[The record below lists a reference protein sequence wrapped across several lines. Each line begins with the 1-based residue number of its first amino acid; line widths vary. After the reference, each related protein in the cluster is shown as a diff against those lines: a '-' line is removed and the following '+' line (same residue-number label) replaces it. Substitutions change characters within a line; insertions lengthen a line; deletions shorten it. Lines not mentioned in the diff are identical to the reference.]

1 MPYVPRYWNRRSQQ
15 APTRSDYLDDPSPDT
30 LLQDPRF
37 QREYREMRKRQADGA
52 NSEQWTEDELLR
64 DFYQHQTWVNNNSVA
79 ASIEFGRSAFAT
91 DAQKERMARIQRA
104 YELAPTRS
112 ITDGDAWADWAGATL
127 IDPLVLFSVGKA
139 GQGAWVASKA
149 GKGALGVAR
158 AGAISGARAG
168 AIEGAGSELA
178 IDALTQARATEVG
191 LQDGYSFGR
200 GAFSAGA
207 GAVFG
212 GGLGG
217 VIGGAVGGLGARGM
231 RGLADEARAALPEP
245 VFNNL
250 SYSDALRERQ
260 NFPEMARMRSEE
272 EAAAPEPT
280 AEGEP
285 APTGFDPLLM
295 QRARA
300 SAEAELDDLIA
311 SRADP
316 SQIRQAER
324 NVIIAIKLQR
334 VNELNASYE
343 KNTLK
348 MFDSDDAATRSRG
361 TTNSS
366 EYVRLNALARAV
378 ERNPT
383 SVAIRELDEQ
393 VRRIE
398 AMEALADQANRGPDG
413 AEPDAPTGPTEP
425 GPTPDAPS
433 GGGAAPQL
441 PPPTRSPEPAPA
453 PAPEPEAA
461 DPTPEVQAT
470 QDALASAD
478 PEAAPEAPEFDDD
491 ALDIFDAVMADLEP
505 FRGDPKFREAFDFMV
520 NANFPEARERT
531 MAVFDARFDNPNGL
545 AADAWAKL
553 QAQNKASETPA
564 RSRKRANAKNGKIGS
579 TTEMADNRTGK
590 SIIDQLIE
598 QGAAGKLARDPATAR
613 AIENEA
619 SASQQRAIDNAKQTA
634 TEIVN
639 NPARSGTGR
648 AADTLAEGPVTAGLN
663 DRGRPQDILKPGQAT
678 ERDPVSG
685 EATRTV
691 TDGPAPQ
698 RSNLSIDEFKLEAQR
713 NAKAREV
720 TELDPVTGEFRKTGQ
735 LSEAEPVA
743 SWVAKSDMT
752 GVVGGTTRRWKTKK
766 GRDKIDTGYVP
777 KGTTVF
783 YAPQTDRFYVDQRT
797 ALTAIGRAPERNLPF
812 KAPTDGFEAAAL
824 RATGNPDAIAAAE
837 AAEAAARAPAEPPAR
852 IEVDRADTAT
862 ALEDLL
868 AGRITPDE
876 FKALVQSFRSRDAAT
891 TADPTAKRAAT
902 ADAATETTPPPGS
915 VLALRNR
922 ADPNKVRVLTPA
934 QAKLGQG
941 VSTLLGKADP
951 DQWEVGYVPAG
962 SRSGQKSAIDGFT
975 PDADFDARVE
985 AITEA
990 EVRQGE
996 ADADR
1001 TPMSAEEAETEA
1013 VDLSS
1018 LSSDEM
1024 ASINDGID
1032 IINSLSVGQTG
1043 RIGRLARD
1051 SDITVLTLNAIISIL
1066 NGVRWPKQRAV
1077 VERIINSLGTM
1088 NEVMSRVAPNGIA
1101 RTTIEKEV
1109 AIERLNTMFSE
1120 LDPKQAVAAREFI
1133 EALSSKRAPEIRLS
1147 GGSSYSSVNVAS
1159 EDNIVRLK
1167 ANKDRSQSPH
1177 AMTLY
1182 HEVAHWAYE
1191 NILTP
1196 AERQEFWQ
1204 TIATNYYRDGTADM
1218 DAIRA
1223 RSAPTNV
1230 ARNAL
1235 DSPQEFFANQ
1245 FMAWATTRRFA
1256 ETWEDA
1262 PFWERFVEK
1271 IRTMVRGFL
1280 NRDFVDPDLEHLFE
1294 RITPS
1299 ERAAEEA
1306 ASPIRTFTMLA
1317 PPRALK
1323 KKSSE
1328 YGVAHIN
1335 QAAMAHNDIETALTM
1350 GNPEAA
1356 INAVRDFADFLFKL
1370 TSRDNTFK
1378 PVATGTAGNYAK
1390 LVRAAA
1396 YKMAEALNLK
1406 VDKEKLSALAPT
1418 ADRTPNPEDYENPF
1432 DFEFDLETAGDA
1444 ADIWLREGE
1453 GVSVTADPEAIMANI
1468 RAIFDDGS
1476 DVSISRAAQAVTGAL
1491 NIRLKR
1497 NEGWAFPER
1506 VLPLAYAWRNERRAR
1521 PASEGATK
1529 AKKKMARAAEKTKKE
1544 ALKKATTK
1552 TKTKTALP
1560 DGKPA
1565 APSTQPKD
1573 LTTSDLI
1580 SMYAKGDEATQSN
1593 IARELLRR
1601 QKTEPDSDWS
1611 KASVTVPR
1619 DVMAMRLDE
1628 MDGALRAA
1636 MTEGDA
1642 ERISQIL
1649 YESWRRGE
1657 KRRLKALGSVKSM
1670 IDAEAE
1676 HSRGISEDGIMPNAP
1691 IFVRE
1696 VQSFMSHREP
1706 EVQDTMR
1713 TLTYRA
1719 LALMGKTMQRA
1730 LGETNVLTT
1739 AEVYRLANKTQP
1751 VDAAAV
1757 FSDFRGEAFNGLRAD
1772 LRRMAIG
1779 LTKNVSDPFDV
1790 LHEVHHL
1797 ALRTNLFSSEDR
1809 TFISNSFTE
1818 AARGGD
1824 AVAAK
1829 RLDLYAKGKTVD
1841 DLSPAQIEVVAEE
1854 WFAETGALYSMGKVA
1869 KGDLFAIRESGNMRA
1884 LSGKSKLIEM
1894 GNRLVEAVSYMVNG
1908 LMGRRTMKQMFR
1920 RLDGYGDMF
1929 DSKRAA
1935 LPRSENG
1942 VPAEYAADYF
1952 TDLMASQPGA
1962 RLEKMKRFVR
1972 NGIGSD
1978 ERGNPITFYHGTP
1991 NGVALSSKDVVMGK
2005 GGGNE
2010 GEGIYLT
2017 LNPKAAQD
2025 VYAERGT
2032 RKALQG
2038 MILRGVDEG
2047 NVDINDVDDAMI
2059 AVDYLSDTR
2068 REINFLRSLIFSEQN
2083 ELANLRRDPSRTPR
2097 QNLHAEHNVSRYKR
2111 RLEDAIDYE
2120 QHMRSFLEDLGVR
2133 SEPKVLG
2140 LVVRADNPA
2149 DFRNSKEYSW
2159 RDAFVTN
2166 LVTDLEEQGVVEF
2179 EAMRE
2184 WFAAMARRGEGRDE
2198 GSDFVGGVELLENLE
2213 NLSDLP
2219 RDEFMTAVNRVLG
2232 ARGYDAVQ
2240 HQFKNT
2246 LSDGTPVSHEG
2257 VVLIDHV
2264 DPRTGKTVSASSKL
2278 KSIEASEFDET
2289 SEILY
2294 ASLVDRTERPT
2305 IGIISQM
2312 AEGRSDT
2319 ATMAAEVI
2327 ARLEGSG
2334 APKDF
2339 TQTITSMVR
2348 GRAPALGKTASVF
2361 REAFHATLSA
2371 TSRRLELAGMNS
2383 IADWHRMHHV
2393 DQANLMGDRV
2403 YAIRDALKDLPD
2415 GESNL
2420 GRWLQNSWKPRKQ
2433 PESHAKIFKALRM
2446 GLESPAAKRLTETEM
2461 AAARKIRGLLDA
2473 EFRELRKSGVIVG
2486 RVENYMPQIWDTEAL
2501 QRDPEAFVNDL
2512 TDYFMA
2518 EAASDGRPDTRA
2530 KAEERA
2536 QGVWNRLI
2544 SDDGHYLPPPL
2555 GSSRSVDSDH
2565 IRYQRLIRLED
2576 PEFSLNA
2583 ERLGKFLVNDLEG
2596 TLVKYFDGST
2606 RSILQNG
2613 RFGTLNHGYFD
2624 YLRVMD
2630 EGASGIAALLSTN
2643 RVARREIRSI
2653 NAQDGYMDFLELRD
2667 ETPMPF
2673 QGREFEAEETA
2684 EAIIETFQTQGR
2696 DATRNLL
2703 MSFDV
2708 SKPPLGSGE
2717 FVPQTKSTY
2726 EHRVDAI
2733 LDALQDGGGKRQA
2746 AKVEDLMLAQQAMQ
2760 IALRKKVG
2768 AGPGSGDLSVAASRG
2783 IRTFNSVSLLSF
2795 TVLTSLP
2802 DIALPLIRSG
2812 QISSSARAWTKYMS
2826 DPEYKAAVQRT
2837 GVAIESIVHGHMSG
2851 MFATDMSGKLG
2862 RLNNRF
2868 FNATGLT
2875 PWTNMQREVAAATG
2889 FEAFRADINRAV
2901 GMRVGDGS
2909 DMSIQ
2914 TPEFKRTMRRLRHFG
2929 LDTFVRDNRT
2939 LTEADLEDPSI
2950 KRAVVQFANESIFAP
2965 SPDEIPLWAQTPWGA
2980 VIFQLKSYPTM
2991 MMRMTGK
2998 LLGETGGDIRRAVK
3012 NGDLSEIDPNNLK
3025 RLGYLLAVGPAFA
3038 AASLGIKDIVMMR
3051 GGEDNRESEL
3061 RARSGAKALPG
3072 FTAEALG
3079 YDEKLHGDKGDF
3091 LGWYIESLMA
3101 MGGFGLLADLL
3112 HSTVENADNGAYG
3125 QSRQVSALLGPGVGD
3140 IGSASIIAGGV
3151 LDSDETSNSKE
3162 RAAWREA
3169 IRRIPVLGGIGGVRE
3184 GAVDTLAGEA
3194 E

>member
-1 MPYVPRYWNRRSQQ
+1 MPYVPRYWNRRDQQ
-15 APTRSDYLDDPSPDT
+15 APARSDYLDDPDPNT
-30 LLQDPRF
+30 LLKDPRF
-37 QREYREMRKRQADGA
+37 LREYREMRKRQTDGA
-52 NSEQWTEDELLR
+52 NAGEWSDDELVR

-79 ASIEFGRSAFAT
+79 AAIEFGRSAFAT

-104 YELAPTRS
+104 YELSPTRS
-112 ITDGDAWADWAGATL
+112 ITDGNAWADWASATL
-127 IDPLVLFSVGKA
+127 IDPLNIISIGKA
-139 GQGAWVASKA
+139 GQGAWQASKA
-149 GKGALGVAR
+149 GKGALGVAAAGAR
-158 AGAISGARAG
+158 AGARTG
-168 AIEGAGSELA
+168 AIEGAGTELA
-178 IDALTQARATEVG
+178 IDALTQARASEVG
-191 LQDGYSFGR
+191 LQDGYDFSR
-200 GAFSAGA
+200 GAFSAGGGALFGGALGGALGGAA
-207 GAVFG
+207 GA
-212 GGLGG
+212 
-217 VIGGAVGGLGARGM
+217 IGARGM
-231 RGLADEARAALPEP
+231 RALADEARPALPEP

-260 NFPEMARMRSEE
+260 NFPEMARLRGEQ
-272 EAAAPEPT
+272 EAAPAEEPT
-280 AEGEP
+280 AEVVPE
-285 APTGFDPLLM
+285 PTGFDPVLM

-300 SAEAELDDLIA
+300 NAEAELDDLIA
-311 SRADP
+311 SGADP
-316 SQIRQAER
+316 SQVRQAER

-343 KNTLK
+343 ANTLK
-348 MFDSDDAATRSRG
+348 MFDSDDAATRARG
-361 TTNSS
+361 TNNSS

-393 VRRIE
+393 LRRIE
-398 AMEALADQANRGPDG
+398 AIEAQAAAAQQGPDTPD
-413 AEPDAPTGPTEP
+413 APAAPAQPSPEPDAPQG
-425 GPTPDAPS
+425 D
-433 GGGAAPQL
+433 GGAAPQL
-441 PPPTRSPEPAPA
+441 PPPTRSPEPEGEAAEPPREVQA
-453 PAPEPEAA
+453 IEEAQAAAEPEAA
-461 DPTPEVQAT
+461 T
-470 QDALASAD
+470 AD
-478 PEAAPEAPEFDDD
+478 APEFDDD

-505 FRGDPKFREAFDFMV
+505 FRGDPKFREAYEFMV
-520 NANFPEARERT
+520 NANFPEARDSAL
-531 MAVFDARFDNPNGL
+531 AVFDARFDNPNGL
-545 AADAWAKL
+545 PAEAWAKL
-553 QAQNKASETPA
+553 QAENKATETPA
-564 RSRKRANAKNGKIGS
+564 RSRKRAKAKDGDVGS
-579 TTEMADNRTGK
+579 VAEMADERTGK

-598 QGAAGKLARDPATAR
+598 QGALGKLARDPRAAKAR
-613 AIENEA
+613 EA
-619 SASQQRAIDNAKQTA
+619 QALADQQLAVDNAKQTP
-634 TEIVN
+634 EGVVK

-678 ERDPVSG
+678 ERDPISG

-698 RSNLSIDEFKLEAQR
+698 RSTLSIDEFKLEAQR
-713 NAKAREV
+713 NAVAREI
-720 TELDPVTGEFRKTGQ
+720 TELDPATGEFRKTGQ
-735 LSEAEPVA
+735 LSEATPVA
-743 SWVAKSDMT
+743 AWVAKSDMT

-766 GRDKIDTGYVP
+766 GRDRIDTGYVP

-783 YAPQTDRFYVDQRT
+783 YAPQTDRFYIDQRS
-797 ALTAIGRAPERNLPF
+797 ALTAIGRAPERTF
-812 KAPTDGFEAAAL
+812 RDAAA
-824 RATGNPDAIAAAE
+824 PAAAAP
-837 AAEAAARAPAEPPAR
+837 AAEPTAR
-852 IEVDRADTAT
+852 IEVDRADTAN

-876 FKALVQSFRSRDAAT
+876 FKALVQSFRVRDAAET
-891 TADPTAKRAAT
+891 LDPTAKRLATVEAAS
-902 ADAATETTPPPGS
+902 ETTAPPGS
-915 VLALRNR
+915 ILAIRNR
-922 ADPNKVRVLTPA
+922 ADPTKVRVLTPA

-962 SRSGQKSAIDGFT
+962 SRSGQKSAVDGFT
-975 PDADFDARVE
+975 PDAAFEGRVE

-990 EVRQGE
+990 EVRQAE
-996 ADADR
+996 ADANK
-1001 TPMSAEEAETEA
+1001 TPMPVEEAENETI
-1013 VDLSS
+1013 DLAS

-1032 IINSLSVGQTG
+1032 IINSLANGIVGKV
-1043 RIGRLARD
+1043 GRLARD
-1051 SDITVLTLNAIISIL
+1051 SELTVLELNAIDSIL
-1066 NGVRWPKQRAV
+1066 NGVRWPKERAV
-1077 VERIINSLGTM
+1077 VERIINSLGTIS
-1088 NEVMSRVAPNGIA
+1088 EVMSRVAPNGIA

-1109 AIERLNTMFSE
+1109 AFERLNTMFAQLE
-1120 LDPKQAVAAREFI
+1120 PKQAIAAREFI
-1133 EALSSKRAPEIRLS
+1133 EALSSKRAPDIRLS
-1147 GGSSYSSVNVAS
+1147 GGSSFNSMSVAS
-1159 EDNIVRLK
+1159 RDNIVNLK
-1167 ANKDRSQSPH
+1167 ANKDHSQSPH
-1177 AMTLY
+1177 ALTLY

-1204 TIATNYYRDGTADM
+1204 TIATNYYRDGTADI

-1230 ARNAL
+1230 TTNAL

-1271 IRTMVRGFL
+1271 IRVMIRGFL
-1280 NRDFVDPDLEHLFE
+1280 DRDFVDPDLEHLFE
-1294 RITPS
+1294 RIAPT

-1306 ASPIRTFTMLA
+1306 TSPIRTFTVLEA
-1317 PPRALK
+1317 PRALK

-1328 YGVAHIN
+1328 YSVAHIN
-1335 QAAMAHNDIETALTM
+1335 QAAMAHNDIEAALAM
-1350 GNPEAA
+1350 DNPEAA
-1356 INAVRDFADFLFKL
+1356 INAVRDFAGFLFKL

-1378 PVATGTAGNYAK
+1378 PVTSGPAGNYAK
-1390 LVRAAA
+1390 LVRSAA
-1396 YKMAEALNLK
+1396 YKMSEALNLK
-1406 VDKEKLSALAPT
+1406 VDEEKLAALAPT
-1418 ADRTPNPEDYENPF
+1418 SDRTPNPEDYENPF

-1444 ADIWLREGE
+1444 ADIWLSDGD
-1453 GVSVTADPEAIMANI
+1453 GVSATSDPEAVMASI
-1468 RAIFDDGS
+1468 RAIFDDGT
-1476 DVSISRAAQAVTGAL
+1476 DTSISRAAQAVTGAL
-1491 NIRLKR
+1491 NISLKR

-1521 PASEGATK
+1521 PAAEGVVK
-1529 AKKKMARAAEKTKKE
+1529 SKKKIARAAEKTKKE
-1544 ALKKATTK
+1544 AIKKATSK
-1552 TKTKTALP
+1552 TKTKTAAP
-1560 DGKPA
+1560 EGKPA

-1580 SMYAKGDEATQSN
+1580 SMYAKGDEATQSS

-1601 QKTEPDSDWS
+1601 QKAEPDPSWA
-1611 KASVTVPR
+1611 KAAVAVPR

-1628 MDGALRAA
+1628 MDSALRAA
-1636 MTEGDA
+1636 MNQGDS
-1642 ERISQIL
+1642 ERITQIL
-1649 YESWRRGE
+1649 FESWRRGE
-1657 KRRLKALGSVKSM
+1657 KRRLKATGSVARM
-1670 IDAEAE
+1670 IDAERE
-1676 HSRGISEDGIMPNAP
+1676 QSRGISEDGITPNAP
-1691 IFVRE
+1691 VFVRE
-1696 VQSFMSHREP
+1696 IQSFMSHREP
-1706 EVQDTMR
+1706 EIQDTMR

-1730 LGETNVLTT
+1730 LGEANVLTT
-1739 AEVYRLANKTQP
+1739 AEVYRLANRTQP
-1751 VDAAAV
+1751 INASAV
-1757 FSDFRGEAFNGLRAD
+1757 FSDFRGEAFNGLRAN

-1779 LTKNVSDPFDV
+1779 LTKDVSDPFDV
-1790 LHEVHHL
+1790 MHEVHHL
-1797 ALRTNLFSSEDR
+1797 ALRTNLFSPEDR
-1809 TFISNSFTE
+1809 TFIANSFTE
-1818 AARGGD
+1818 AAKGGEP
-1824 AVAAK
+1824 VAKK
-1829 RLDLYAKGKTVD
+1829 RLELYAKGKGVE
-1841 DLSPAQIEVVAEE
+1841 DLSPAEIEVVAEE

-1869 KGDLFAIRESGNMRA
+1869 KGDLFAVRESGNMRA
-1884 LSGKSKLIEM
+1884 LAGKSKLIEM
-1894 GNRLVEAVSYMVNG
+1894 GNRLVEAVAYMVNG

-1929 DSKRAA
+1929 ASKRAV

-1942 VPAEYAADYF
+1942 VPGEYAADYF
-1952 TDLMASQPGA
+1952 ADLMASQPTA
-1962 RLEKMKRFVR
+1962 RLDKMKRFVR
-1972 NGIGSD
+1972 NGIGAD
-1978 ERGNPITFYHGTP
+1978 ERGNPITYYHGTP
-1991 NGVALSSKDVVMGK
+1991 NGIALSSKDVVMGK

-2032 RKALQG
+2032 RKALEG
-2038 MILRGVDEG
+2038 MIMRAANDGTL
-2047 NVDINDVDDAMI
+2047 NINDVDDALLTTN
-2059 AVDYLSDTR
+2059 YLADAR
-2068 REINFLRSLIFSEQN
+2068 REINFLRQRILSEEN
-2083 ELANLRRDPSRTPR
+2083 ELANLARNRSRTSR
-2097 QNLHAEHNVSRYKR
+2097 QNLNAEHQLTRLRSR
-2111 RLEDAIDYE
+2111 LNDAIEYE
-2120 QHMRSFLEDLGVR
+2120 QQLRGYLEDLGVR
-2133 SEPKVLG
+2133 GEPKVLG

-2149 DFRNSKEYSW
+2149 DFRPSKEYFPT
-2159 RDAFVTN
+2159 DPFVTN
-2166 LVTDLEEQGVVEF
+2166 LITDLEEQGDIDF
-2179 EAMRE
+2179 TMARE
-2184 WFAAMARRGEGRDE
+2184 WFAAWVQDIERGEGGAVKGGRTLYNDLLE
-2198 GSDFVGGVELLENLE
+2198 MTDPENGSD
-2213 NLSDLP
+2213 
-2219 RDEFMTAVNRVLG
+2219 AINRALG

-2240 HQFKNT
+2240 HRFTNT
-2246 LSDGTPVSHEG
+2246 LADGTPVAHEG

-2264 DPRTGKTVSASSKL
+2264 DPRTGKTISASSKL
-2278 KSIEASEFDET
+2278 KSVEAAEFDDT
-2289 SEILY
+2289 SDILY
-2294 ASLVDRTERPT
+2294 ASLVDNVERPT
-2305 IGIISQM
+2305 LGIIRQM
-2312 AEGRSDT
+2312 ADARSDT

-2361 REAFHATLSA
+2361 RDVFHATLSA

-2393 DQANLMGDRV
+2393 EQANLMGERV
-2403 YAIRDALKDLPD
+2403 YAIRDALKELPD
-2415 GESNL
+2415 AESKL

-2446 GLESPAAKRLTETEM
+2446 GLESPAARRLSEAEM
-2461 AAARKIRGLLDA
+2461 TAARKIRDLLDA

-2501 QRDPEAFVNDL
+2501 QRDPETFVNDL
-2512 TDYFMA
+2512 ADYFMA
-2518 EAASDGRPDTRA
+2518 ESSRDGRPDTRNRA
-2530 KAEERA
+2530 IERA
-2536 QGVWNRLI
+2536 QGVWDRLI

-2613 RFGTLNHGYFD
+2613 RFGTLNHGYYD
-2624 YLRVMD
+2624 YLRVID
-2630 EGASGIAALLSTN
+2630 EGSDGIAALLSSN

-2653 NAQDGYMDFLELRD
+2653 NAVDGYLDFLELRD

-2673 QGREFEAEETA
+2673 QGREFEAKEAA

-2696 DATRNLL
+2696 DATRSML
-2703 MSFDV
+2703 MSLDV
-2708 SKPPLGSGE
+2708 SKPPRGSGE
-2717 FVPQTKSTY
+2717 FVAQTKSTY

-2733 LDALQDGGGKRQA
+2733 LDALQDGGGRRQA
-2746 AKVEDLMLAQQAMQ
+2746 VKVEDLTLAQQAMQ
-2760 IALRKKVG
+2760 VALRKKVAG
-2768 AGPGSGDLSVAASRG
+2768 GPGNGELAVAASRG

-2802 DIALPLIRSG
+2802 DVVLPLIRSG
-2812 QISSSARAWTKYMS
+2812 QISSSARAWTKYLS
-2826 DPEYKAAVQRT
+2826 DPEYKSAIQRT

-2875 PWTNMQREVAAATG
+2875 PWTNMQREIAAATG

-2901 GMRVGDGS
+2901 NMRVGDGS
-2909 DMSIQ
+2909 DMSLQ
-2914 TPEFKRTMRRLRHFG
+2914 TPEYKRTMRRLRHFG
-2929 LDTFVRDNRT
+2929 LDTFVRENRA
-2939 LTEADLEDPSI
+2939 LTEADLEDPAI

-2965 SPDEIPLWAQTPWGA
+2965 SPDEIPLWSQTPWGA
-2980 VIFQLKSYPTM
+2980 VVFQLKSYPLM
-2991 MMRMTGK
+2991 LQRQVGK
-2998 LLGETGGDIRRAVK
+2998 LLGDTGGDIRRAIK
-3012 NGDLSEIDPNNLK
+3012 NGDMSEIDPNNLK

-3061 RARSGAKALPG
+3061 RVRSGAKALPG

-3101 MGGFGLLADLL
+3101 LGGLGLLADLL

-3125 QSRQVSALLGPGVGD
+3125 QTRQVSALLGPGVGD
-3140 IGSASIIAGGV
+3140 IGSASIMAGGV
-3151 LDSDETSNSKE
+3151 LDADSSSNAKE